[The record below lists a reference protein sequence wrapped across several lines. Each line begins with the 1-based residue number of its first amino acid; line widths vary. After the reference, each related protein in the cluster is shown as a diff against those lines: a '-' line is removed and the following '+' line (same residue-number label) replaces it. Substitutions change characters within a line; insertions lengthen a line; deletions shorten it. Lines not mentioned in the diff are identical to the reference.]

1 MFGQIRGPC
10 SILLHS
16 PEVAE
21 RMLSFMRFF
30 RTDCI
35 VEPKDRSLA
44 ILAAD

>member
-1 MFGQIRGPC
+1 VFEQIRGPF

-16 PEVAE
+16 SEVAE
-21 RMLSFMRFF
+21 RMLSFVRFF

-44 ILAAD
+44 ILSAD